1 MKLMGRKAHPSARL
15 HRASVATAVVVFA
28 IALAAVIGTG
38 IAGAALKVTVLGAA
52 TPAVPSCPA
61 NCQAVGKTTGF
72 QTNITGARNPFVNTV
87 RGRVVAWSIKT
98 GAPSTKPNPQNNDQS
113 DYDFFSKTFGG
124 PPKARISVLKPIMK
138 QIRAGHPIYK
148 LKSQSPVEDLSA
160 YLGQT
165 TTFTL
170 DTPLRVK
177 PNNVVALTVPTWA
190 PAFAINQSANT
201 KWAASRKKGKC
212 NETADILAG
221 TPQDALGTERSYG
234 CVYNTARLLY
244 SATVVADP
252 NQSPPKKKK

>member
-1 MKLMGRKAHPSARL
+1 MKPMSYRAQPLARL
-15 HRASVATAVVVFA
+15 RRL
-28 IALAAVIGTG
+28 ALALLVAAAAAVLATVLGAG
-38 IAGAALKVTVLGAA
+38 SAGAALRVVVLGAA
-52 TPAVPSCPA
+52 APATPSCPTT
-61 NCQAVGKTTGF
+61 CQAIGKTTGF
-72 QTNITGARNPFVNTV
+72 QTSITGSRNPFVV
-87 RGRVVAWSIKT
+87 SFRGRIVAWSIKT
-98 GAPSTKPNPQNNDQS
+98 GAPSTKPNPNNNNQS
-113 DYDFFSKTFGG
+113 DYDFFTKTFGG
-124 PPKARISVLKPIMK
+124 SPKARISVLKPIMK
-138 QIRAGHPIYK
+138 KVKQGKPIYK

-201 KWAASRKKGKC
+201 KWQASRKKGKC
-212 NETADILAG
+212 NETPDILAG
-221 TPQDALGTERSYG
+221 TPQDVQGSQRAYG

-252 NQSPPKKKK
+252 NQKPPKKKK